1 MSRSSSEP
9 PAESTADAPH
19 APPRDRHRE
28 RYDHDATRNTVRAP
42 EAAIRSGEAMRLTS
56 EPGSAASYLVR
67 LSPGCVVRALYDEA
81 DGRLVTF
88 LPLRRNRRRRA
99 EAKRRN
105 KRARRGRPAEDRE
118 TL

>member
-9 PAESTADAPH
+9 PAESTADASLAH
-19 APPRDRHRE
+19 ALDRLRE
-28 RYDHDATRNTVRAP
+28 RYDLDATLDTVRAA

-56 EPGSAASYLVR
+56 EHGSAASYLVR

-88 LPLRRNRRRRA
+88 LPLRRKRRRRA

-118 TL
+118 TR